1 MKKLLFL
8 LMPIFIF
15 SQEIKTEEIKINE
28 LINGTLFSNN
38 SKKLT
43 IIIAGS
49 GPTDRNGNQP
59 NMENNSL
66 LMLAQGI
73 SQESDVFTFDKRIFA
88 MMKTGN
94 IKEEELKFTDFSN
107 DVVDIINY
115 FKTQKK
121 YKKIIIAGH
130 SEGSTIGLLAMNHT
144 DAFISIA
151 GAGKPID
158 EILKEQINKQM
169 PALNKEVAEIFNEL
183 KNEKTVE
190 VKNPNLQM
198 LFRPSV
204 QPYMISWIKIN
215 PSELIKNIEK
225 PILIINGTK
234 DIQVSVEDA
243 KLLHQSNP
251 KTQLKIIENMNHV
264 LKKIEKEEDNMA
276 SYRSKD
282 FKIHEEILVTVN
294 KFLKELK

>member
-8 LMPIFIF
+8 IMPIFIF

-130 SEGSTIGLLAMNHT
+130 SEGSTIGLLAMNHA
-144 DAFISIA
+144 DAIISIA

-215 PSELIKNIEK
+215 PSELMKKIDK

-251 KTQLKIIENMNHV
+251 KSQLKIIENMNHV

>member
-130 SEGSTIGLLAMNHT
+130 SEGSTIGLLAMNHA